1 MIKLGTVQQIAR
13 YPVKSMAGVSVE
25 SAELG
30 LRGLI
35 GDRRLAIRRIEV
47 AGTDTASALVR
58 KVQLGM
64 NDVSMASLAR
74 YYASRLLQRLRP

>member
-30 LRGLI
+30 LHGLL
-35 GDRRLAIRRIEV
+35 GDRRLAIRRIEDRS
-47 AGTDTASALVR
+47 GF
-58 KVQLGM
+58 
-64 NDVSMASLAR
+64 
-74 YYASRLLQRLRP
+74 P